1 MTAPSA
7 FAYDEVPYGT
17 EANSE
22 AHPRSMGTLA
32 RLFGIDA
39 PLASTAR
46 VLEIGCGDGEHLV
59 AAASYLP
66 EARFVGFDLSS
77 AAIARG
83 IAAAAA
89 SGVVNVELL
98 HRDLTDVAKTTLGTF
113 DYVLAHGVYSWVPV
127 ALRPDVLRVM
137 RDALAPNGVAF
148 LSANALP
155 GWELRRTLRAIMR
168 EASAHLDDPASKVA
182 AALAAVDALASAP
195 ESSGAGSFASVIAS
209 AAREY
214 REHVEREKPPD
225 AAFSRYAFH
234 DLLAECND
242 PFSVDDLVEHA
253 EGAGLRVLCA
263 TPGASSFDELRAGM
277 HESGAPFVQVLLV
290 RDDATPRA
298 APDAAEIARMHLWAD
313 LSPAGAPDLFRTTTG
328 AVLRAGPGSAIAR
341 AAASAPGFVAVETL
355 AAAEADRAA
364 LAQDLLSALRDGSLL
379 IAAEPIPLVDARSRA
394 EPLPPV
400 SSHVRTKAALAVD
413 RSAASAVVTSALHR
427 SFRVP
432 LVELEVIRHL
442 DGTLTEAALVA
453 RVGDA
458 TRVATVLD
466 RLSRHGFFV
475 ERAS

>member
-39 PLASTAR
+39 PIASTAR

-59 AAASYLP
+59 TAASYLP

-83 IAAAAA
+83 TEAAAA
-89 SGVVNVELL
+89 SDVANVGLL
-98 HRDLTDVAKTTLGTF
+98 HRDLTVVAKTPLGTF
-113 DYVLAHGVYSWVPV
+113 DYVLAHGVYSWVPA

-148 LSANALP
+148 LSVNALP

-168 EASAHLDDPASKVA
+168 EASAHLDDPAAKVA
-182 AALAAVDALASAP
+182 AALAAIDALASAP
-195 ESSGAGSFASVIAS
+195 ESSRAGSFANVIAS

-214 REHVEREKPPD
+214 RQHVEQEKPPD
-225 AAFSRYAFH
+225 APFSRYVFH

-242 PFSVDDLVEHA
+242 PFSIDALVEHA
-253 EGAGLRVLCA
+253 ARAGLRVMCD
-263 TPGASSFDELRAGM
+263 TPAARTVDELREGM
-277 HESGAPFVQVLLV
+277 RESGAPFLQVLLV
-290 RDDATPRA
+290 RDDTTPLT
-298 APDAAEIARMHLWAD
+298 APDAAAIARMHLWAD
-313 LSPAGAPDLFRTTTG
+313 LAPAGAANLFKTTTG
-328 AVLRAGPGSAIAR
+328 AVLRAEPGSAIAR
-341 AAASAPGFVAVETL
+341 AAASAPGFVAVEAL

-379 IAAEPIPLVDARSRA
+379 IAAEPMALVDARSRA
-394 EPLPPV
+394 ASLPPV

-413 RSAASAVVTSALHR
+413 RGAASEVVTSALHR

-432 LVELEVIRHL
+432 RAELEVIRLL

-475 ERAS
+475 ECGS